1 MRILLIIPNLGQ
13 GGAQKVFRDQVRFY
27 ARHFDVKGCV
37 FNWDNAF
44 PEDRQLNL
52 SSLDVPAGKD
62 TLRKMYYFL
71 RRIYRVRKLK
81 RQFNPAISI
90 SHLEGADYVNILSR
104 HHERI
109 FCWIHGTKKFDANID
124 GIMGGIRKKLL
135 IPFLYKRSDLLIS
148 VSEGIRKELAD
159 DFNLAHTPG
168 VTIVNSIDSKAI
180 ESASQRSDPAGFIGI
195 LDNYP
200 IVITHCRLATQK
212 NLGALLTIFSL
223 LKTAPHPKLVI
234 LGDGELKQQLLHQCM
249 LLTLNAYD
257 AGKGMEWNSQYDV
270 YFLGNQSNPYPYL
283 AKATLYVMTSSWEGF
298 PLALCEAMACNIPVI
313 ASDCH
318 TGPREIIGPELTTKE
333 TIAEPYL
340 SAYGML
346 MPLAESKKQIEIW
359 ASTIDRLL
367 EDADLRRRL
376 SAGGKKRMLD
386 FDRKKM
392 EDRWL
397 TIVS

>member
-1 MRILLIIPNLGQ
+1 
-13 GGAQKVFRDQVRFY
+13 
-27 ARHFDVKGCV
+27 
-37 FNWDNAF
+37 
-44 PEDRQLNL
+44 
-52 SSLDVPAGKD
+52 
-62 TLRKMYYFL
+62 MYYFL

-81 RQFNPAISI
+81 RQFNPDISI

-104 HHERI
+104 RHEKI

-124 GIMGGIRKKLL
+124 GFTGQIRKKLL

-148 VSEGIRKELAD
+148 VSEGIRNELTN
-159 DFNLAHTPG
+159 DFKLAHTPG
-168 VTIVNSIDSKAI
+168 VTIVNSIDSNAI
-180 ESASQRSDPAGFIGI
+180 ESASQGPDAAGFNGA

-200 IVITHCRLATQK
+200 IVITHCRLAAQK

-223 LKTAPHPKLVI
+223 LKSTPQPKLVI
-234 LGDGELKQQLLHQCM
+234 LGDGELKQQLLHQC
-249 LLTLNAYD
+249 LRLNLNAYD
-257 AGKGMEWNSQYDV
+257 VGKGMEWNSQYDV

-298 PLALCEAMACNIPVI
+298 PLSLCEAMACNIPVI

-318 TGPREIIGPELTTKE
+318 TGPREIIGPELTTTE

-346 MPLAESKKQIEIW
+346 MPLAESNKGMELW

-367 EDADLRRRL
+367 EDADLRKRL
-376 SAGGKKRMLD
+376 SAGGKKRVLD
-386 FDRKKM
+386 FDRNKM
-392 EDRWL
+392 EKRWL
-397 TIVS
+397 SIVS